1 MRTLTENILIL
12 SLAQDYGDTSR
23 IDRYDYLY
31 YDDYYDQYNN
41 NPAVEKLNTGKS
53 QRKEVVHNTVGD
65 NIVNTLK
72 AETVSPTSGEIT
84 VVSRPEPTSEGKQ
97 IQGSRRHREG
107 TKDKSHQYEESQESA
122 EYESSPIYEEID
134 YNDIFDDVID
144 TTVNPMVE
152 IQNLAG
158 NVAWGEDMWDEV
170 SRDFK
175 RVNKKARQ
183 KVKVRV
189 QRKPVVSST
198 RGTRGTRGTSRPRTA
213 EDEAKRLS
221 IWAAAE
227 RVSQDAPSIRFDDG
241 QNIFQKKLN
250 KLNSLQLQRSQRRKL
265 TTTSPPTQPDREFY
279 EGFQPSKKD
288 NSQRFNNMK
297 DIE

>member
-1 MRTLTENILIL
+1 
-12 SLAQDYGDTSR
+12 
-23 IDRYDYLY
+23 
-31 YDDYYDQYNN
+31 
-41 NPAVEKLNTGKS
+41 
-53 QRKEVVHNTVGD
+53 
-65 NIVNTLK
+65 
-72 AETVSPTSGEIT
+72 
-84 VVSRPEPTSEGKQ
+84 
-97 IQGSRRHREG
+97 
-107 TKDKSHQYEESQESA
+107 
-122 EYESSPIYEEID
+122 
-134 YNDIFDDVID
+134 
-144 TTVNPMVE
+144 MVE

-189 QRKPVVSST
+189 HRKPVVSST
-198 RGTRGTRGTSRPRTA
+198 RGTRGTRGTSKPRTA

-241 QNIFQKKLN
+241 QNDFQRKLN

-288 NSQRFNNMK
+288 ISQRLITCK
-297 DIE
+297 I